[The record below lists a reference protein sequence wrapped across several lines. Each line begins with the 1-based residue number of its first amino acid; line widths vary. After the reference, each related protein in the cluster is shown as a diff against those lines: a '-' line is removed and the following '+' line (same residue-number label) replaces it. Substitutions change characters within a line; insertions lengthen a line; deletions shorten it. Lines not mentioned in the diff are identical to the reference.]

1 MGTWEQTAYGAGPAG
16 NLALWVL
23 GWAGCAILVTCRRK
37 SYVKNSSKNESFAKA
52 EEECTS

>member
-37 SYVKNSSKNESFAKA
+37 SCVKNSSKNESFAKA